1 MGRRRAG
8 EDNVRLRARVQI
20 LSDDLAWYR
29 ARLRNVTARYR
40 AASARAEIAD
50 GQRVL
55 AEQLIQRQVQ
65 QLMARDSEIEHL
77 RRQLKAASDDTV
89 ETPLPAGDRLTAA

>member
-8 EDNVRLRARVQI
+8 EDNVRLRARVQV
-20 LSDDLAWYR
+20 LGDDLAWYR
-29 ARLRNVTARYR
+29 TRLREVTARYR
-40 AASARAEIAD
+40 AARARAEIAD

-65 QLMARDSEIEHL
+65 QLMARDSEIEEL
-77 RRQLKAASDDTV
+77 RRQLKAASEDTV
-89 ETPLPAGDRLTAA
+89 ETPLPAAFRQAAA